1 MKFYYVNSDYVQYLK
16 QVDPKNVQNNY
27 ENTKNQKPYLGIVLS
42 VNNKNYF
49 APLSSDKNLKY
60 KNIKDTNPTVFKLI
74 TKNDNYLGVVKLN
87 NMIPVNKSELYE
99 ITKDDLLKKDSKYQN
114 LLNTQRIVINHNVAG
129 IQQKADLLYKLVV
142 ENKNEFYSQ
151 VSAKFLEL
159 EKACDNYAEHKKVQ
173 EEIAK
178 RKESGLY
185 QVEFSFNKEQSEKLG
200 QKSYDVL
207 VNGIRA
213 DDLLKKDSQLSK
225 ALDGLAAHQDMQQKG
240 ITAEALK
247 SGVIQPKQLDNELKI
262 NRPEA
267 RTINAEGSKIEPKSQ
282 EQQAQK
288 SKGFSL

>member
-178 RKESGLY
+178 HKESGLY
-185 QVEFSFNKEQSEKLG
+185 QVEFSFNKKQSEKLG

>member
-151 VSAKFLEL
+151 VWAKFLEL

-178 RKESGLY
+178 HKESGLY

>member
-178 RKESGLY
+178 HKESGLY

-247 SGVIQPKQLDNELKI
+247 SGVIQTKQLDNELKI

>member
-1 MKFYYVNSDYVQYLK
+1 MMKFYYVNSDYVQYLK

-87 NMIPVNKSELYE
+87 NMIPVNKPELYE

-114 LLNTQRIVINHNVAG
+114 LLNTQRIVINHNVSG

-173 EEIAK
+173 EEID
-178 RKESGLY
+178 RHKESG
-185 QVEFSFNKEQSEKLG
+185 G
-200 QKSYDVL
+200 
-207 VNGIRA
+207 
-213 DDLLKKDSQLSK
+213 
-225 ALDGLAAHQDMQQKG
+225 
-240 ITAEALK
+240 
-247 SGVIQPKQLDNELKI
+247 
-262 NRPEA
+262 
-267 RTINAEGSKIEPKSQ
+267 
-282 EQQAQK
+282 
-288 SKGFSL
+288 